1 MVHDERRRSLW
12 VSLGSGPDFD
22 RQVRYAGGQR
32 VEQTTAPITG
42 MTTQDSLVFWTH
54 NNDLSNVQAG
64 AVDMQAYA
72 QWLRSNYGVQ
82 IND

>member
-1 MVHDERRRSLW
+1 ML
-12 VSLGSGPDFD
+12 LGSGPDFD

-32 VEQTTAPITG
+32 EEQTNAPITG
-42 MTTQDSLVFWTH
+42 MTTQGSNAFVSRND
-54 NNDLSNVQAG
+54 DLSNVQAG
-64 AVDMQAYA
+64 TVDMQAYA